1 MPVKR
6 SVLGCTINI
15 MDFSNELAQSD
26 ISRVPS
32 YRLVGI
38 LGTSGADHYSVEME
52 KVKAEIAR
60 RKIPFA
66 FEEWNKY
73 LKIYRMKYA
82 PDSHRFVDES
92 CVYIHPDLPHSRY
105 KKLGEK

>member
-1 MPVKR
+1 MPVIR
-6 SVLGCTINI
+6 SVLGGNVNI

-38 LGTSGADHYSVEME
+38 LGTSGTDQYTKTME
-52 KVKAEIAR
+52 KVKAELAR
-60 RKIPFA
+60 RKISFVS
-66 FEEWNKY
+66 EEWYKY

-82 PDSHRFVDES
+82 PDNDRFMDES
-92 CVYIHPDLPHSRY
+92 CVYVHPDLPHSRY
-105 KKLGEK
+105 KKVGN